1 MKLVLALCVV
11 LLSGKINA
19 EHLRI
24 ISVIEPPAN
33 YLNARG
39 EPDGFVTDIIHAL
52 QKKLSD
58 NTQIEFIP
66 EVRALKIANNHP
78 NILLF
83 SFSRTQKRE
92 PLFHWVGKV
101 QSKNWHVISLKGQQL
116 EIDDLQQLKA
126 LPSIGVVRGDVREE
140 WLHEQGFSNVSA
152 VTSHEQNI
160 RRLLNGRISSI
171 LYELQGLKH
180 VADSL
185 NLDQKMFESVYIA
198 NQSDVY
204 ILMSKTGT
212 STALFH
218 RWQQAFS
225 QLSQSGELKAIA
237 LKWQARLHRQ
247 QNISCEVI
255 DNILV
260 F

>member
-1 MKLVLALCVV
+1 MA

-19 EHLRI
+19 EHFRI

-33 YLNARG
+33 FLNTRG

-52 QKKLSD
+52 QRKLND

-66 EVRALKIANNHP
+66 EVRALRIAHKTP

-83 SFSRTQKRE
+83 SFSKTQKRT

-101 QSKNWHVISLKGQQL
+101 QSKNWHIISLKEQQL
-116 EIDDLQQLKA
+116 EIGDLQQLKA

-140 WLHEQGFSNVSA
+140 WLNEQGFTNISA
-152 VTSHEQNI
+152 VTNHEQNI
-160 RRLLNGRISSI
+160 RRLLSGRISSI

-180 VADSL
+180 VAD
-185 NLDQKMFESVYIA
+185 NLALDLKMFESVYIA

-212 STALFH
+212 STTLFS

-237 LKWQARLHRQ
+237 LKWQTRLRRQ
-247 QNISCEVI
+247 QNISSEVV